1 MKQTFILAILAVLL
15 VSCQEEE
22 EYTEKGKTDFLQYA
36 FYEKNNP
43 QSGSFWRK
51 NAFRPLREVTHPDFG
66 IVILAE
72 RKLDE

>member
-1 MKQTFILAILAVLL
+1 MVHGQASGRGLGTGIIRELCEALRGIGFRCVRLA
-15 VSCQEEE
+15 
-22 EYTEKGKTDFLQYA
+22 
-36 FYEKNNP
+36 YEKNNP